1 MPATPIKSAARHPL
15 QFWWFWTPVAVVIA
29 LSATFATYFVL
40 GAMIAWNMTPPDRSL
55 AVGLFVISAFSLFLP
70 PALFFL
76 IARRLLIITGSAP
89 PRADAPG
96 LDKTGAGRSSRNPT
110 ALCG

>member
-1 MPATPIKSAARHPL
+1 MPATPIKSATRHPL

-29 LSATFATYFVL
+29 LSATFTTYFVL
-40 GAMIAWNMTPPDRSL
+40 GAMIAWNMTPQDKSL

-89 PRADAPG
+89 PRADAPDPG
-96 LDKTGAGRSSRNPT
+96 RTDTGRPSRNPT
-110 ALCG
+110 AICR